1 MIWRFTF
8 NDELSASVFPLDF
21 EGIRSVFASTCWH
34 WYRLFSKP
42 FFCFLLVGAD
52 WQVYIRQV
60 RSALIDARNW
70 PAGSQATPWTK
81 CKCSF
86 NICRTLPAQNY
97 DPSCQ
102 VIYSSI
108 WRPPLREYPHLKEL
122 HIYWSNYMFSVNGYP
137 RPMNKSIRDHF
148 SALDQ
153 IEELYNPIW

>member
-1 MIWRFTF
+1 MNWRFTF

-86 NICRTLPAQNY
+86 NICRTLPAHNY
-97 DPSCQ
+97 NPSCQ
-102 VIYSSI
+102 SFTAQCGGTLYEKTPISKNCISTEVITQLPKAHEQKHKGS
-108 WRPPLREYPHLKEL
+108 L
-122 HIYWSNYMFSVNGYP
+122 FSFGP
-137 RPMNKSIRDHF
+137 DRGT
-148 SALDQ
+148 L
-153 IEELYNPIW
+153 